1 MMPVVD
7 TTTDQRRDR
16 VTAALAAAGAQGL
29 SGEALARELG
39 CSRASVHR
47 HVEALRRGGLDVEG
61 GPNGYRLMGE
71 PDLIVPSLVESRL
84 SAPLAGPV
92 EWTATIGSTNDEASR
107 RARAGAPEGL
117 VIGSDH
123 QSAGRGRRGR
133 AWEDRPGDAL
143 MFSLVLRPPIAP
155 VDAGLLPLL
164 VAVGLADAVAALT
177 SHDVYIAWPNDI
189 IVDRRK
195 VAGILMEL
203 SGDHERVSFVV
214 AGMGINVRSAP
225 TIPDAR
231 WTPGSLADAG
241 VEATRQDLL
250 IAVMS
255 ALSTRYRTFLRDGPS
270 DVLDAYTS
278 RDFLMGRP
286 VTLALDNDTL
296 TGTGAGVDALGRLRI
311 RTGEGETR
319 IAAGE
324 VTGVGLQ

>member
-1 MMPVVD
+1 MAD
-7 TTTDQRRDR
+7 TAEERRER
-16 VTAALAAAGAQGL
+16 VTAALAAAGQGGL

-39 CSRASVHR
+39 CSRAAVHR
-47 HVEALRRGGLDVEG
+47 HVDALRRTGLKVEG
-61 GPNGYRLMGE
+61 GPNGYRLVGD
-71 PDLIVPSLVESRL
+71 PDLIVPSLVEPHL

-107 RARAGAPEGL
+107 RARAGASEGL

-133 AWEDRPGDAL
+133 AWEDQPGDAL

-164 VAVGLADAVAALT
+164 IAVGLADAIAPLT
-177 SHDVYIAWPNDI
+177 PHEVHIAWPNDV

-225 TIPDAR
+225 RIADAR
-231 WTPGSLADAG
+231 WTPGSLTDAG
-241 VEATRQDLL
+241 AKVARQELL
-250 IAVMS
+250 LAILSSLS
-255 ALSTRYRTFLRDGPS
+255 ARYRTFLRDGPS
-270 DVLDAYTS
+270 DVLDAYAH
-278 RDFLMGRP
+278 RDLLIGRP
-286 VTLALDNDTL
+286 VTLALDTGAL

-324 VTGVGLQ
+324 VVGVGLE